1 MASGYPL
8 PGSIIQRICRRCRA
22 TDRLCLAL
30 LCSLALTVPAGA
42 APATESAAHALL
54 PYTAQYRTSA
64 RGFDLEVT
72 RELRL
77 SDSGD
82 GSYVLTSGGSLLVA
96 GFHEVSVFRVEDD
109 RIQPVSYTYR
119 GTGLVSRHLE
129 LRFPPAAGAIKSLYK
144 DRWYELPNDGNT
156 LDRINQLEQLRLSLL
171 ADAAP
176 TDDLD
181 MRVADGKRIK
191 ASQLVF
197 VGEET
202 LPTPLGPVHTLHF
215 ERLHDASDRRSDIW
229 LAPAWD
235 YLMVKTVHVEDGRPM
250 TMELTDATLAG
261 QPLAAR

>member
-1 MASGYPL
+1 M
-8 PGSIIQRICRRCRA
+8 
-22 TDRLCLAL
+22 L
-30 LCSLALTVPAGA
+30 LCGIALVAAAAATPAA
-42 APATESAAHALL
+42 EVDTHALL

-109 RIQPVSYTYR
+109 RIQPLSYTYR

-129 LRFPPAAGAIKSLYK
+129 LRFPTAAGAIRSLYK

-171 ADAAP
+171 GDAAP

-181 MRVADGKRIK
+181 MRVADGKRVK

-202 LPTPLGPVHTLHF
+202 LPTPLGPVATLHF
-215 ERLHDASDRRSDIW
+215 ERLHEASDRRSDIW
-229 LAPAWD
+229 LAPDWD